1 MSFTHSQII
10 IGVYVIGFV
19 FLILVSII
27 AAMFKIFAT
36 AVRQVHEEYKKI
48 IHILELRNIKF

>member
-27 AAMFKIFAT
+27 ACMFKIFTT
-36 AVRQVHEEYKKI
+36 AVNEVHKEYKKI
-48 IHILELRNIKF
+48 IHALELRNIKF